1 VDSINPDKPFFQI
14 EYNWHAGGPAVPK
27 HVKADVTG
35 WVLSIEGRPSMRT
48 VIDMKANFETGGRYM
63 VPGNPNFEA
72 SYHAIAAPCLQAIP
86 HVVNASPGILPVF
99 HYGHHWVA
107 DLRAV

>member
-1 VDSINPDKPFFQI
+1 LVRKRRFQI
-14 EYNWHAGGPAVPK
+14 EYNWHAGGKVVPE
-27 HVKADVTG
+27 HVKADVTS
-35 WVLSIEGRPSMRT
+35 WVISIEGRPSMRT
-48 VIDMKANFETGGRYM
+48 VIDMKADFETMGRYM

-86 HVVNASPGILPVF
+86 HVVKADPGILGVF
-99 HYGHHWVA
+99 HYPHHWVP